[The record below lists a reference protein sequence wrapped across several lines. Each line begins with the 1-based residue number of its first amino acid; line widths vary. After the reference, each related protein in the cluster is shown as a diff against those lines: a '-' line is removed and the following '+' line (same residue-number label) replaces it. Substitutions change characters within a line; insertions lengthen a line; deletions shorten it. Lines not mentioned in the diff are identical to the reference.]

1 MYAIIRAVPAT
12 FTQRFQVRF
21 DECAS
26 DSTARAAALL
36 RYVIETAFGHSTNEG
51 FPLAWYDARGL
62 FWLVRRAHLD
72 LRRPMPYG
80 TVFDV
85 TTEVLGFRRIWA
97 RRRNTVR
104 DTSGEPLATV
114 TMDWIFTDRAG
125 NPARIVPEMEAAFP
139 GKSPRLE
146 IERLELGDPPAGLGP
161 LEYVVPA
168 HQVDPRGHMNS
179 AAYLDLL
186 EDALTD
192 AGVDPQERPAV
203 YELEYL
209 RAALPGEV
217 LRRFVWQQNDGWA
230 MVASPPEGLPVVKAR
245 RQCRTAPGDPADA

>member
-1 MYAIIRAVPAT
+1 MPAT

-21 DECAS
+21 DECAP
-26 DSTARAAALL
+26 DGTARAAALL
-36 RYVIETAFGHSTNEG
+36 RYVIETAFGHSTYEG
-51 FPLAWYDARGL
+51 FPLAWYDAHGL

-80 TVFDV
+80 TIFDV

-104 DTSGEPLATV
+104 ETSGEMLAIV
-114 TMDWIFTDRAG
+114 TIDWIFTDRGG
-125 NPARIVPEMEAAFP
+125 NPARVVPEMETAFP
-139 GKSPRLE
+139 GKNPRLE
-146 IERLELGDPPAGLGP
+146 IERLELGDPPAGLEP

-179 AAYLDLL
+179 AAYLDVF
-186 EDALTD
+186 EDALTG
-192 AGVDPQERPAV
+192 AGADPQERPAV
-203 YELEYL
+203 YEVEYL

-217 LRRFVWQQNDGWA
+217 LRQFIWEERGGWA
-230 MVASPPEGLPVVKAR
+230 MVASTPEGLPVVKAR
-245 RQCRTAPGDPADA
+245 RRRAPDRGDSPDV